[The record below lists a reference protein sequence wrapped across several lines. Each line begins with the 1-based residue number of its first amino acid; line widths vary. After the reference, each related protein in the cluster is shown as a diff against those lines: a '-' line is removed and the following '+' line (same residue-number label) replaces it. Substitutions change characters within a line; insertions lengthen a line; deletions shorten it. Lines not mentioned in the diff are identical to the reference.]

1 MKSKAFVFEGLD
13 FTGKTT
19 VSQYCFDKLK
29 TLYGPD
35 VVLYRSPGGTP
46 LGEKVRDI
54 ARIEAKT
61 VYEQTFAYLTGLSSV
76 LEQVEKDLEN
86 GKIVLLDRWFQSLQ
100 AYQILQITD
109 DSIRTA
115 LNTAAT
121 LLANKVP
128 VDYFLFEV
136 NFETMEQRL
145 KASTKNDTLDRF
157 EASGV
162 AYRKTIYDN
171 YKYTFGHLCGSLY
184 NSSVGIHLLNTDG
197 MSIDDCNMFT
207 LQQIIHKVENTQ

>member
-19 VSQYCFDKLK
+19 VSQYCFEKLK
-29 TLYGPD
+29 TLYGPK
-35 VVLYRSPGGTP
+35 VVLYRNPGGTP

-61 VYEQTFAYLTGLSSV
+61 TYEQTFAYLTGLTSV
-76 LEQVEKDLEN
+76 LEQVDKDLEK

-109 DSIRTA
+109 DGIRTA

-121 LLANKVP
+121 LLANKIP

-136 NFETMEQRL
+136 SFETMEERL
-145 KASTKNDTLDRF
+145 KASTKNDTVDRF

-162 AYRKTIYDN
+162 AYRKMIYDN
-171 YKYTFGHLCGSLY
+171 YKSTFGYLRENRSKSPGRK
-184 NSSVGIHLLNTDG
+184 HLLDTETL
-197 MSIDDCNMFT
+197 SIEDCSLFT

>member
-19 VSQYCFDKLK
+19 VSQYCFEKLK
-29 TLYGPD
+29 MLYGPG

-61 VYEQTFAYLTGLSSV
+61 VYEQTFAYLTGLTSV
-76 LEQVEKDLEN
+76 LEQVEKDLEK

-109 DSIRTA
+109 DGIRTA

-121 LLANKVP
+121 LLANKAP
-128 VDYFLFEV
+128 Y
-136 NFETMEQRL
+136 
-145 KASTKNDTLDRF
+145 
-157 EASGV
+157 
-162 AYRKTIYDN
+162 
-171 YKYTFGHLCGSLY
+171 LY
-184 NSSVGIHLLNTDG
+184 S
-197 MSIDDCNMFT
+197 F
-207 LQQIIHKVENTQ
+207 KKK